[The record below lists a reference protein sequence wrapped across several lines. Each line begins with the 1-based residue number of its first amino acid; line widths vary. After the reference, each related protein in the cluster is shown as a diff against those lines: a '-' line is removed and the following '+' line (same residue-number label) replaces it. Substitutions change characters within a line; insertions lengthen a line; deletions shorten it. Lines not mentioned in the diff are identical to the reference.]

1 MKSKKMLWYLGYVV
15 SLILIVV
22 IFLTD
27 FPVKLDIAL
36 MILSTIIFSVTHVEV
51 LHRKMLQT
59 DKEYRVS
66 VLDERNISIKE
77 KAGSITNMITM
88 ILLGLT
94 TVAFIQLNYIIP
106 AIIVGAIV
114 VIQPIILS
122 ISSNFIEKKM

>member
-1 MKSKKMLWYLGYVV
+1 MKSKKMLWHLGYVV